1 MTPEED
7 RVLLARIDERVEHI
21 EKWCYNHDDHHR
33 KYTYFALSTSIGL
46 VVTLIVLIL
55 KLV

>member
-1 MTPEED
+1 MTPED
-7 RVLLARIDERVEHI
+7 RDLLVRIDERVEHI
-21 EKWCYNHDDHHR
+21 ERWCYNHDAHHS
-33 KYTYFALSTSIGL
+33 KMSYFALSTSIGL